1 VSLAAGGL
9 GYRLKS
15 GRDILAEIDFT
26 LSPGSFLAVVGEN
39 GAGKTTLLDL
49 LMGFRRRARGSL
61 SVLGRD
67 PATDPWQARSR
78 IAYLSEKVDLPGDWM
93 VADFLGFHRR
103 FYRTYDRDAERSL
116 LERLGLR
123 SDTRLGTMSAGEN
136 RRVQIVA
143 ALAARPELLIAD
155 EITAVLDILGRRLF
169 LGLLKDRQQSM
180 GLTTVLATN
189 VPEGLDPFADH
200 VLVISRGRQVVFAR
214 TASYVPDGMILADTI
229 ADTLTTHARPLR

>member
-1 VSLAAGGL
+1 MVSAGGL
-9 GYRLKS
+9 GYRLRD

-61 SVLGRD
+61 SVLGQD
-67 PATDPWQARSR
+67 PDTDPWQARSR
-78 IAYLSEKVDLPGDWM
+78 IAYLSEKIDMPGDWV

-103 FYRTYDRDAERSL
+103 FYRSYDRDEERTL
-116 LERLGLR
+116 LGRLGLR
-123 SDTRLGTMSAGEN
+123 SDAQLGTMSAGEN

-143 ALAARPELLIAD
+143 GLAARPELLIAD

-169 LGLLKDRQQSM
+169 LALLKERQQTM

-189 VPEGLDPFADH
+189 VPEGLDPYADH
-200 VLVISRGRQVVFAR
+200 VLVISRGRQVAFSR
-214 TASYVPDGMILADTI
+214 IASYVPDGGSLADAI
-229 ADTLTTHARPLR
+229 ADTLTTHARTLP

>member
-1 VSLAAGGL
+1 MVSAGGL
-9 GYRLKS
+9 GYRLRR
-15 GRDILAEIDFT
+15 GRDILAEINFT

-49 LMGFRRRARGSL
+49 LMGFRRRVRGSL

-67 PATDPWQARSR
+67 PETDPWQARSR
-78 IAYLSEKVDLPGDWM
+78 IAYLSEKIDMPGDWR
-93 VADFLGFHRR
+93 VADFLGFHRQ
-103 FYRTYDRDAERSL
+103 FYRTYNHDSERTL
-116 LERLGLR
+116 MERLAVR

-169 LGLLKDRQQSM
+169 LALLKERQQSM

-189 VPEGLDPFADH
+189 VPEGLDGFADH
-200 VLVISRGRQVVFAR
+200 VLVISRGSQVVFSR
-214 TASYVPDGMILADTI
+214 IASYVPNGMSLADTI
-229 ADTLTTHARPLR
+229 ADTLTTHAPTLP